1 MSNSACITL
10 NGEAVSLMAPT
21 TVAQLIEQQN
31 LGTRRIAVEINE
43 DIIPR
48 SLHVSTEL
56 ADGDVVEIIQAIGGG

>member
-1 MSNSACITL
+1 MSDLAHITL
-10 NGEAVSLMAPT
+10 NGEATPLTVPT

-31 LGTRRIAVEINE
+31 LAARRIAVEINE

-48 SLHVSTEL
+48 SLHASTKL